1 MGSKSE
7 LRSVSENED
16 QSDEDRMMPIKNQ
29 TKKLEISDE
38 DRAIGGVTF
47 KVYWDY
53 FRNGS
58 YPCDFQI
65 YLFVSLQSRCVG
77 PLVSFQGYV
86 LVSVVV
92 RCTFWRFSL

>member
-16 QSDEDRMMPIKNQ
+16 QSDEDRVMPIKNQ

-38 DRAIGGVTF
+38 DRTIGGVTF

-58 YPCDFQI
+58 YLCAIFRSTCLC
-65 YLFVSLQSRCVG
+65 LFTPGTLDHWSVSKGMSSSR
-77 PLVSFQGYV
+77 L
-86 LVSVVV
+86 
-92 RCTFWRFSL
+92 

>member
-16 QSDEDRMMPIKNQ
+16 QSDEDRVMPIKNQ

-38 DRAIGGVTF
+38 DRTIGGVTF

-58 YPCDFQI
+58 YPCAIFRSTC
-65 YLFVSLQSRCVG
+65 LC
-77 PLVSFQGYV
+77 FQGYV

>member
-16 QSDEDRMMPIKNQ
+16 QSDEDRVMPIKNQ

-58 YPCDFQI
+58 YPCAIFRSTC
-65 YLFVSLQSRCVG
+65 LFLFTQGALDHWSVSKGMSSSR
-77 PLVSFQGYV
+77 L
-86 LVSVVV
+86 
-92 RCTFWRFSL
+92 

>member
-16 QSDEDRMMPIKNQ
+16 QSDEDRAMPIKNQ

-38 DRAIGGVTF
+38 DRTIGGVTF

-58 YPCDFQI
+58 YPCAIFRSTCLC
-65 YLFVSLQSRCVG
+65 LFTPGTLDHWSVSKGMSSSR
-77 PLVSFQGYV
+77 L
-86 LVSVVV
+86 
-92 RCTFWRFSL
+92 